1 MTPRPPPYFQGFSS
15 ILLCQQL
22 CLPAT
27 FPELFLPQLTSAAA
41 LSSILEAWKALCER
55 IVCPGASG
63 VSQKGRGREKEESC
77 SMLEIFTMKGPQ
89 NNLSERIHLRMK
101 ID

>member
-27 FPELFLPQLTSAAA
+27 FPELFVPQLTSSAA

-63 VSQKGRGREKEESC
+63 VSQKGPGREKSC
-77 SMLEIFTMKGPQ
+77 SMQEIFTMQGHK
-89 NNLSERIHLRMK
+89 NNLPERIHLRMK